1 MSKMMP
7 AFASKLKRKQPTVK
21 VQSPSDAEP
30 EAKDTKGLVKAA
42 YTGATQSTLQSAT
55 ENAFS
60 IRKPSSAKH
69 TWLTAF
75 MFAWHMQACSSQ
87 QAEHHLQHHPHRQM
101 PLRECQ
107 SLSLRGGVPQ
117 QTEPMWPLS

>member
-21 VQSPSDAEP
+21 VQAPSDLEP
-30 EAKDTKGLVKAA
+30 EAKDTKGLVQAA

-75 MFAWHMQACSSQ
+75 SRSSLCMSCKRNFMCTC
-87 QAEHHLQHHPHRQM
+87 AVSAKPKVGCHGMLH
-101 PLRECQ
+101 
-107 SLSLRGGVPQ
+107 
-117 QTEPMWPLS
+117 